1 MGMCTSLHD
10 WIWQEDAS
18 GYEWAECAQ
27 CGAIS
32 SEYDEP
38 DDESYVHDEIY

>member
-1 MGMCTSLHD
+1 MSTCQSLHD
-10 WIWQEDAS
+10 WVSQEDPT

-32 SEYDEP
+32 KG
-38 DDESYVHDEIY
+38 DDEDE

>member
-10 WIWQEDAS
+10 WISQEDPS

-27 CGAIS
+27 CGAVS
-32 SEYDEP
+32 HPDYDEP
-38 DDESYVHDEIY
+38 DNDPDWGDDE